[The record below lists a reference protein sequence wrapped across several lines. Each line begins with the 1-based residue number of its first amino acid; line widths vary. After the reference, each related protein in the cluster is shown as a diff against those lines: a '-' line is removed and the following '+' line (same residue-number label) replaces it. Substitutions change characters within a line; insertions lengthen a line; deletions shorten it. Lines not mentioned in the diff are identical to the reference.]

1 MRVKSRPCSGCTTMS
16 GSTQSRTV
24 SRSLAV
30 HASWK
35 RRNVARSASVIGRTL
50 CQADASRVA
59 PGTVP
64 GMPEE
69 IARVGDV
76 ELAYETFGDPSHP
89 AMLLVMGL
97 TTQMLGWRAAFCE
110 QIAARSFHVIRY
122 DNRDVGRSTKFSS
135 HRPTTVGQLVRR
147 DASAAAYTLADMAD
161 DGVGLLD
168 CLGIDRAHV
177 VGASMGGMIAQT
189 IAFRHPERVLSL
201 VSIMSNTGA
210 RWSGQPSLSTY
221 SVLLKRAPRDREG
234 FVAHQMEVFARIGSP
249 GFPRD
254 EDELREMAG
263 ASYDRGH
270 EPASAGRQLAAI
282 IASGDRTA
290 ELAKISVPTVV
301 IHGTRDKLVALS
313 GGRATAKAIPG
324 ARLVTIEGMG
334 HDLPRGAWPQII
346 EAIAENAA
354 RAGAPART

>member
-1 MRVKSRPCSGCTTMS
+1 
-16 GSTQSRTV
+16 
-24 SRSLAV
+24 
-30 HASWK
+30 
-35 RRNVARSASVIGRTL
+35 
-50 CQADASRVA
+50 
-59 PGTVP
+59 
-64 GMPEE
+64 MPEE

-97 TTQMLGWRAAFCE
+97 ATQMLGWRSAFCE
-110 QIAARSFHVIRY
+110 ELAARGFHVIRY

-135 HRPTTVGQLVRR
+135 HRPPTIGQLVRR

-168 CLGIDRAHV
+168 CLGIQRAHV

-189 IAFRHPERVLSL
+189 IAFRHPDRVLSL

-210 RWSGQPSLSTY
+210 RWSGRPALSVY

-234 FVAHQMEVFARIGSP
+234 FIAHQMEVFARIGSP

-254 EDELREMAG
+254 EEELRELAG

-270 EPASAGRQLAAI
+270 DPAASGRQLAAI
-282 IASGDRTA
+282 IASGDRTDD
-290 ELAKISVPTVV
+290 LARIDVPTLV
-301 IHGTRDKLVALS
+301 IHGTKDKLVAPS
-313 GGRATAKAIPG
+313 GGRATAKAVPG

-334 HDLPRGAWPQII
+334 HDLPRGAWPQIV
-346 EAIAENAA
+346 EAIAENAE
-354 RAGAPART
+354 RGGKPTGAASARTR